1 MTLLVET
8 NGAYADTKK
17 LRALLEQVSSS
28 YVGALWDINHP
39 VRFFGET
46 VEQTYENIGPHLK
59 YVHLKDSV
67 ALPDGSVQYRMLTKG
82 DLPVREMIGLL
93 REKGY
98 AGYLSLEWVKRW
110 NRDLE
115 DAGIVFAHYI
125 NKMKTLLSE

>member
-1 MTLLVET
+1 
-8 NGAYADTKK
+8 
-17 LRALLEQVSSS
+17 
-28 YVGALWDINHP
+28 
-39 VRFFGET
+39 
-46 VEQTYENIGPHLK
+46 
-59 YVHLKDSV
+59 
-67 ALPDGSVQYRMLTKG
+67 MLTKG